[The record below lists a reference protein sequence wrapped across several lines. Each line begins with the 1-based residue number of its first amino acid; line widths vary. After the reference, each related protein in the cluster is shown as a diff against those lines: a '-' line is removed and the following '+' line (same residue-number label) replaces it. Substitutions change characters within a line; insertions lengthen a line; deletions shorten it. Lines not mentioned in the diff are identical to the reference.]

1 MQKKI
6 KSTQIID
13 SLAEM
18 TRHQDR
24 EIIEKSLLKTI
35 NELMPS
41 LELRLFKVK
50 KNPDTSEFSLHLLS
64 YAVGN
69 NINIMDM
76 KVDFKM
82 MPQALQIGIT
92 EAILQEDLQQVSD
105 HKQHFIAYPVSNKD
119 NQVFALLLQE
129 YDIIHSID
137 APRYTYGLLKIY
149 SNYLD
154 LLRITQTDKLTGVL
168 NRETL
173 DTEITSVLVKNTVN
187 QQMGVH
193 THKRKEDADS
203 YWLGLLDIDH
213 FKSVNDQFGHLFGD
227 EVLILVARTMEK
239 LLRDHDSVF
248 RFGGEEFVI
257 LLNASGVQEANGAFE
272 RIRRYIENYSVPKMG
287 NLTVSIGVTEI
298 NTQASTSEIIGEAD
312 IALYYSKEH
321 GRNKTSMYA
330 ELLQQGLVSK
340 EATGA
345 VVDDIELF

>member
-35 NELMPS
+35 HELMPS

-50 KNPDTSEFSLHLLS
+50 EGHDTNNFSLHLLS
-64 YAVGN
+64 YAVGD
-69 NINIMDM
+69 NINVMDV
-76 KVDFKM
+76 KVDYKKM
-82 MPQALQIGIT
+82 SPSLQSGIID
-92 EAILQEDLQQVSD
+92 AIQQEDLQQVSD
-105 HKQHFIAYPVSNKD
+105 NDKQFIIYPVSNTD

-129 YDIIHSID
+129 YDTIHSLD

-173 DTEITSVLVKNTVN
+173 DTEITRALIKNNVN
-187 QQMGVH
+187 QEACAN
-193 THKRKEDADS
+193 KRKEDANS

-213 FKSVNDQFGHLFGD
+213 FKSINDQFGHLFGD
-227 EVLILVARTMEK
+227 EVLILIARTMEN

-257 LLNASGVQEANGAFE
+257 LLNACGMQEAHGAFE
-272 RIRRYIENYSVPKMG
+272 RIRRYIEDYQFPKMDT
-287 NLTVSIGVTEI
+287 LTVSIGVTKI
-298 NTQASTSEIIGEAD
+298 DTQSSASAIIGEAD
-312 IALYYSKEH
+312 IALYYAKEH
-321 GRNKTSMYA
+321 GRNKTFIYE
-330 ELLQQGLVSK
+330 ELLQQGLISQQ
-340 EATGA
+340 ATGT